1 MSSELVKFELNCI
14 QAIQLIL
21 SLYQF
26 QAKKT
31 TFIFVSNHVLM
42 F

>member
-26 QAKKT
+26 QAKKQLL
-31 TFIFVSNHVLM
+31 FLYLIMS
-42 F
+42 